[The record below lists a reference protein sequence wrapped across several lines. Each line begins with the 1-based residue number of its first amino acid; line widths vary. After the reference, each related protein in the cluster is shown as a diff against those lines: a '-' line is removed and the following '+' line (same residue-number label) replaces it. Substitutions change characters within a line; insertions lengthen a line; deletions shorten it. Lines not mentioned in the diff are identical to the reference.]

1 MEMIKKLS
9 KKPIVWIVAVAVILG
24 GTLAVFGWD
33 NITGAADQMQTDAN
47 QNTPG
52 NAAVLGDDQSAGNAG
67 VQQAAASNASGNASG
82 ANNNTGNQT
91 QDDLISGGIAIQEK
105 LTWEGIQSFPVK
117 TADMTIAEARQ
128 LCVDFFRYTKTALWT
143 PDEEVRYVR
152 NGSGTEDSISAGII
166 YSGLPYVTLG
176 TGNVYRLMDYID
188 ESTGVVDVR
197 GIVAKDA
204 DLSQILTAEQMKYF
218 GNQCSIGAYW
228 GWGRVINSPTYKWTE
243 DMTPYNGFIPVGNYT
258 STTEKAWGK
267 TNTTKAAVEANGQQ
281 KMYAAYA
288 QLQPADGLVTYT
300 DGGHTIMCAS
310 NAVVT
315 SVNGTIDGNASYITI
330 IDQAQT
336 WTDASNSS
344 GDNYT
349 VKNSVD
355 LKMTFAQLY
364 AGGYIPF
371 TFAEWQGTDPIEET
385 VASFSHCGSTITKSQ
400 LFSATVEANYGIS
413 DVYAIVTNAQGEEVY
428 RHAVR
433 AIKAGMTSLSFVES
447 QTVEGNKTY
456 QNVDT
461 WGTLSGGTYTVE
473 VVVQLA
479 TGERPTL
486 YTGKLVV

>member
-1 MEMIKKLS
+1 MELIKKLS
-9 KKPIVWIVAVAVILG
+9 KKPIVWIVTLAVILG
-24 GTLAVFGWD
+24 GTLVVFGLND
-33 NITGAADQMQTDAN
+33 ITGAADQLQPDTN
-47 QNTPG
+47 QNTSG
-52 NAAVLGDDQSAGNAG
+52 NAAVPGDEQSAGTAG
-67 VQQAAASNASGNASG
+67 VKQAAASNASGSASG
-82 ANNNTGNQT
+82 ANNNTNNQT

-105 LTWEGIQSFPVK
+105 LTWEGIHSFPVK
-117 TADMTIAEARQ
+117 TADMTIDEARQ

-143 PDEEVRYVR
+143 PDEGIRYER
-152 NGSGTEDSISAGII
+152 NSSGTQDTISAGII

-197 GIVAKDA
+197 PAVADGA
-204 DLSQILTAEQMKYF
+204 DLSQTLTAEQMKYF

-228 GWGRVINSPTYKWTE
+228 GWGRVINSADYGWT
-243 DMTPYNGFIPVGNYT
+243 DGMTPYFGFIPVGGYT
-258 STTEKAWGK
+258 STTNKYWST
-267 TNTTKAAVEANGQQ
+267 TNTTKKAVQANGEQ

-288 QLQPADGLVTYT
+288 QLQPADGLVTYIT
-300 DGGHTIMCAS
+300 GGHTIMCAS
-310 NAVVT
+310 YAVVT
-315 SVNGTIDGNASYITI
+315 NTNGTIDGDASYITI

-336 WTDASNSS
+336 WMDTSNSS

-355 LKMTFAQLY
+355 LKKTFAQLY
-364 AGGYIPF
+364 AESYVPF
-371 TFAEWQGTDPIEET
+371 TFAEFTGADDIEET

-433 AIKAGMTSLSFVES
+433 ATAAGATSIQFVES

-456 QNVDT
+456 QNVET
-461 WGTLSGGTYTVE
+461 WGTLSSGTYTVE